1 MIPFPSSLVEFTI
14 LAVVFIVAS
23 ARITRLIVA
32 DTFPP
37 SVKLRIWYE
46 DRASGGWESLLSC
59 PWCFGFW
66 AVVANAAAG
75 WAAHGLGSLT
85 WTIWAV
91 GNGLMAASYV
101 TSYIVFHDED

>member
-1 MIPFPSSLVEFTI
+1 MIATPDTLAQMIAF
-14 LAVVFIVAS
+14 AVVFIVAS

-46 DRASGGWESLLSC
+46 NRASGGWESLTNC

-66 AVVANAAAG
+66 AVTLNAGLG
-75 WAAHGLGSLT
+75 WAAYALGPPA
-85 WTIWAV
+85 WTVWAV
-91 GNGLMAASYV
+91 VNGLFAASYAV
-101 TSYIVFHDED
+101 SYIVFHDED

>member
-1 MIPFPSSLVEFTI
+1 MIPTPSSLLEFTV
-14 LAVVFIVAS
+14 LAAVFIVAS

-66 AVVANAAAG
+66 AVVANAGAG
-75 WAAHGLGSLT
+75 WAAHAIASPV
-85 WTIWAV
+85 WSAWAIL
-91 GNGLMAASYV
+91 NGLLAASYV
-101 TSYIVFHDED
+101 VSYLVFHDED